1 MKIDV
6 SSWLKPEYWA
16 LILFALII
24 FIFVNRKIPNAFGG
38 LLLPFFAAATG
49 LSTVANTMTY
59 YASTTLWLVFCM
71 QMFGAAFFECGLA
84 DIVGDFLFRVIA
96 KTKFKDKAAFAVIAI
111 MVVAGIASMFLQN
124 LGITAAF
131 IPVMLALAV
140 KTGISR
146 TKLLMVLPI
155 ATALGGASTLTGT
168 PMHAVING
176 NMEEFSIKGFG
187 MFEYA
192 WTAIPVWIIVA
203 VLYALLHNK
212 LFPSRYV
219 EEVDKTGDNE
229 GSGVVIKGTPR
240 ERWVVGI
247 CYVLFIFAIMFKSQI
262 GMTECAS
269 GMFLCAMMW
278 LFKGISMPKL
288 LAAIKPMFLLQSA
301 CILGLVSILVSSKA
315 ANILINPVLA
325 VLGNNP
331 SPVLV
336 VAVFFLIAGVLTQF
350 LTNNYVALLLF
361 PLAVPYCLSIGMDPR
376 GVVMAIIMGC
386 NNCCMTPMATPANL
400 IVMDDGHIEFG
411 DYLKPGLVMFLVGAV
426 INIVLIPIIFF

>member
-1 MKIDV
+1 MFDV

-24 FIFVNRKIPNAFGG
+24 FIFVNKKIPNAFGG

-84 DIVGDFLFRVIA
+84 DIVGDFLFKVIA
-96 KTKFKDKAAFAVIAI
+96 KTSFKDKAAFAVIAI
-111 MVVAGIASMFLQN
+111 MVVAGVASMFLQN

-155 ATALGGASTLTGT
+155 ATALGGAATLTGT

-176 NMEEFSIKGFG
+176 NMEEFALQGFS

-192 WTAIPVWIIVA
+192 KTAVPVWIIVTA
-203 VLYALLHNK
+203 LYALFHNK

-219 EEVDKTGDNE
+219 EDPALE
-229 GSGVVIKGTPR
+229 GGENSGVVIKGTPR

-247 CYVLFIFAIMFKSQI
+247 CYVLFILAIMFKSQV

-278 LFKGISMPKL
+278 LFKGITMPKL

-315 ANILINPVLA
+315 ANLLIAPVLA
-325 VLGNNP
+325 LLGNNP
-331 SPVLV
+331 APALV
-336 VAVFFLIAGVLTQF
+336 VAVFFIIAGVLTQF

-361 PLAVPYCLSIGMDPR
+361 PLAVPYCIEIGLDPR
-376 GVVMAIIMGC
+376 GVVMAILMGC

-411 DYLKPGLVMFLVGAV
+411 DYMKPGLVMFLVGAV
-426 INIVLIPIIFF
+426 INIVLIPIIYF